1 VILPKARV
9 SHQSRRR
16 LRIRIPAER
25 GNQGYFATLRKV
37 LAEHE
42 GVEAVEVN
50 QITGSVLLLGDGLD
64 VEAVR
69 TWGKERG
76 LFKIEAPGN
85 PGEDRSSHLPARAVK
100 PLQGLQNGLDHLTG
114 GNLNLSGLI
123 FFALLGT
130 GIHQIL
136 RGNFTAPPWYTSF
149 WYAFGVFT
157 KQLVDK
163 AGQNQSAL

>member
-1 VILPKARV
+1 MILPMARV
-9 SHQSRRR
+9 SHQSRKR

-25 GNQGYFATLRKV
+25 GNEAYFATLRKV
-37 LAEHE
+37 LAEHD
-42 GVEAVEVN
+42 GVDAVEVN
-50 QITGSVLLLGDGLD
+50 QVTGSVLLLGDGLD
-64 VEAVR
+64 AQAVR
-69 TWGKERG
+69 AFGQEKG

-85 PGEDRSSHLPARAVK
+85 PGGNRSSHLPGMAVK
-100 PLQGLQNGLDHLTG
+100 PLQGLQNGMDQITG

-130 GIHQIL
+130 GVHQIL
-136 RGNFTAPPWYTSF
+136 RGNFTAPPWYTAF